1 MTNISNNWIDYEC
14 LATGNGEK
22 LERYGNIILN
32 RPDPQ
37 IIWPKTNNKIWNKA
51 DAHYYRSNKGGG
63 HWEYH
68 KQLPDKWTI
77 NYKHLTFKIS
87 PTNFKHTGIFPEQA
101 TNWDYI
107 MEKITTYKE
116 KHDEMRI
123 LNLFAYTGC
132 ATMAASSAGA
142 TEVVHVDAS
151 KGMTDWAKENMHLC
165 HLENNKIRFIV
176 DDVIKF
182 LEREKRRGRT
192 YHGIIMD
199 PPSFGHG
206 PNKEVWRLEDNI
218 QELLTKSKDI
228 LDKDFSFLLIN
239 SYTTGLSPISLNN
252 ILSLTFPNTKIE
264 TGEIGLPVTDNNLIL
279 PCGIYGKV
287 TKDQYYL

>member
-1 MTNISNNWIDYEC
+1 MINVSNKWIDYEC
-14 LATGNGEK
+14 IASGDGEK
-22 LERYGNIILN
+22 LERWGNVILR

-37 IIWPKTNNKIWNKA
+37 IIWNKSDSDIWDKW
-51 DAHYYRSNKGGG
+51 DGFYHRSNKGGG
-63 HWEYH
+63 SWEF
-68 KQLPDKWTI
+68 KSKLKNSWTI
-77 NYKHLTFKIS
+77 DYDNLTFKVS

-101 TNWDYI
+101 VNWDYI
-107 MEKITTYKE
+107 MDKIKNYGGE
-116 KHDEMRI
+116 EFRV

-151 KGMTDWAKENMHLC
+151 RGMVDWAKENMKLC
-165 HLENNKIRFIV
+165 GLENNKIRFIV

-199 PPSFGHG
+199 PPSYGRG
-206 PNKEVWRLEDNI
+206 PNGEVWRLEDNLK
-218 QELLTKSKDI
+218 ELLLKAKEV
-228 LDKDFSFLLIN
+228 LDKDYSFLLIN
-239 SYTTGLSPISLNN
+239 SYTTGVSPTSLNN
-252 ILSLTFPNTKIE
+252 ILSLTFIHSKIE
-264 TGEIGLPVTDNNLIL
+264 TGEIGLPIKENNLVL

-287 TKDQYYL
+287 WKD